1 MMLPAVGACTWASG
15 SQVWTGTIG
24 TLTAKAIRKAKNSQD
39 WTRNGKSCAVRARM
53 SKVSPPWK

>member
-39 WTRNGKSCAVRARM
+39 
-53 SKVSPPWK
+53 